1 MMKFFRFLNIAISI
15 SDTIY
20 SFTHDANLKI
30 VELKIYY
37 IPITKKYMCKVIYSN
52 GDKYRIQSNGDF
64 FKID

>member
-1 MMKFFRFLNIAISI
+1 MRKFFRFLNIAISI
-15 SDTIY
+15 ADNIY

-37 IPITKKYMCKVIYSN
+37 IPTTKKYLCKAVYSN